1 MKAKITGKR
10 NKNGAKT
17 APQKR
22 GQMLAFTPKQIE
34 MLATFLRE
42 SERIRAKRDYAI
54 MWMAIDTMLRSVDLL
69 QLTYSQ
75 TMRDGEPVDEFQIQQ
90 KKTGDLVRC
99 VLTAPARE
107 ALIRYVNSFAP
118 HIWEDGTRRLF
129 PITTRQYQ
137 NLVNHWCGLLRL
149 DKARY
154 STHSF
159 RRTKVRQVYAETGN
173 MAFCQKL
180 LGHSSIL
187 HTQRYLGVTQEDALD
202 WARKVVFK

>member
-1 MKAKITGKR
+1 MKTKPTRKR
-10 NKNGAKT
+10 NNAGAKN
-17 APQKR
+17 ASKKR

-34 MLATFLRE
+34 TLAIFLRE
-42 SERIRAKRDYAI
+42 SERVRAKRDYAL
-54 MWMAIDTMLRSVDLL
+54 MWMAVDTILRSVDLL
-69 QLTYSQ
+69 QLTYGQ
-75 TMRDGEPVDEFQIQQ
+75 TMRDGEPVEEFQIQQ
-90 KKTGDLVRC
+90 QKTGELVRC
-99 VLTAPARE
+99 VLTEPSRE
-107 ALIRYVNSFAP
+107 ALARYVGSMAP

-137 NLVNHWCGLLRL
+137 NLVNRWCEMLRL
-149 DKARY
+149 DKTRY

-159 RRTKVRQVYAETGN
+159 RRTKVRQIYAETGN